1 MARILIVTFALI
13 SIGGVVSA
21 EPDQRIVLPYLQI
34 QIALANDST
43 EGVSEAAASVVS
55 AAASLGESGKMIAIA
70 AKALVD
76 ASTLEATREKF
87 GPMSEALIAYGNE
100 VGFGELKVAYCP
112 MVSKS
117 WVQKASAIRNPF
129 YGSTML
135 TCGHF
140 TN

>member
-1 MARILIVTFALI
+1 MVRILIVTLALI
-13 SIGGVVSA
+13 SIGGVASS
-21 EPDQRIVLPYLQI
+21 EPDESIVLPYLQI
-34 QIALANDST
+34 QIALANDSID
-43 EGVSEAAASVVS
+43 GVSEAAASIVA
-55 AAASLGESGKMIAIA
+55 AAASLGESGEVIAMTA
-70 AKALVD
+70 EALVN
-76 ASTLEATREKF
+76 ASTLKAVREKF

-112 MVSKS
+112 MVRKS
-117 WVQKASAIRNPF
+117 WVQKTSAIRNPF

>member
-1 MARILIVTFALI
+1 MTRILIVTLAVI

-21 EPDQRIVLPYLQI
+21 EPDQSIVLPYLQI
-34 QIALANDST
+34 KVALANDST
-43 EGVSEAAASVVS
+43 EGVSKAAASIVA
-55 AAASLGESGKMIAIA
+55 AAASLGENGKMIAIA
-70 AKALVD
+70 AKALAD
-76 ASTLEATREKF
+76 ASTLKAVREKF